1 MYYFNN
7 AELEVLEANEG
18 TLSRSKT
25 IKINSFIQSFVIEIK
40 KLASEDVAA
49 APPKVQAPKK
59 KKPPSSQSDF
69 AVIKAVQMELKRLG
83 CMPGFA
89 NGVVDAN
96 HKRAAYRFNL
106 FNVSFFDVEA
116 FFTTEKAVTYL
127 QSKPSGLCLPSSVQT
142 TKKKKV
148 PNPQSDVAVIKKIQ
162 AELNRIGCT
171 LGKVD
176 GLVGP
181 ASKRA
186 LNIFNRINNS
196 SYAAKTFFTAP
207 TMVTFLKGKPAGFC
221 PVATKSKTK
230 ITPKTVTQESIRV
243 RSRYELLVNCGKKN
257 KKHWLHFWEPNARGW
272 NRATVPSNVKYTF
285 ELENKGQGEY
295 GLCGGLTC
303 QWRFSGWALNQRN
316 QSLTFRVSDYS
327 TEYDSRP
334 AGFNGTYLFSK
345 DGRTISG
352 TDSNGCTVRGTAK

>member
-1 MYYFNN
+1 
-7 AELEVLEANEG
+7 VLEANEG

-25 IKINSFIQSFVIEIK
+25 IKINSFIQSFVSEIK

-49 APPKVQAPKK
+49 TPPKVQAPKK

-83 CMPGFA
+83 CMYGIA
-89 NGVVDAN
+89 TGEIDNN
-96 HKRAAYRFNL
+96 SKRALAKFNKQ
-106 FNVSFFDVEA
+106 NKSTYAAKSFFNSPNM
-116 FFTTEKAVTYL
+116 VTYL
-127 QSKPSGLCLPSSVQT
+127 KGKASGFCSPNSVQSPN
-142 TKKKKV
+142 KKK
-148 PNPQSDVAVIKKIQ
+148 PIPQSDVAVIKTIQ

-196 SYAAKTFFTAP
+196 SYAAKTFFTTR
-207 TMVTFLKGKPAGFC
+207 TMATFLKGKPAGFC

-230 ITPKTVTQESIRV
+230 ITPKSVTQENIKV
-243 RSRYELLVNCGKKN
+243 RSRYELLVNCGNKN
-257 KKHWLHFWEPNARGW
+257 KKHWLHFWDPNATGW

-285 ELENKGQGEY
+285 ELENNGRGEY
-295 GLCGGLTC
+295 GLCGGLNC
-303 QWRFSGWALNQRN
+303 HWRFSGWALNQRN
-316 QSLTFRVSDYS
+316 DTLTFRVNDYA
-327 TEYDSRP
+327 TEYSSKP
-334 AGFNGTYLFSK
+334 AGFNGTYTFSK

-352 TDSNGCTVRGTAK
+352 TDSSGCSVRGTAK